1 MLKPGITL
9 YFIRHGETDWNRD
22 QRYQGQRD
30 IPLNATGRGQAARN
44 GKVLASA
51 LGERAAGLD
60 YVASPLGRACETM
73 QIVRRELGLPP
84 EVFRTDDR
92 LKEVHY
98 GHWEGQLL
106 NELAASDPEG
116 FAARGLDA
124 WGWQPRG
131 GESYAAM
138 SQRVAPWL
146 TDVSRDTVVVAH
158 GGVSRALRG
167 LVVRDMPRGEVPVLP
182 VPQDKILVLAGQTVG
197 WL

>member
-1 MLKPGITL
+1 MLKPGIML

-44 GKVLASA
+44 GKVLAGA
-51 LGERAAGLD
+51 LRERAADLD
-60 YVASPLGRACETM
+60 YVASPLERACETM

-84 EVFRTDDR
+84 DAFRTDDR

-106 NELAASDPEG
+106 DELAMSDPEG

-131 GESYAAM
+131 ESYAAM
-138 SQRVAPWL
+138 SQRVALWL
-146 TDVSRDTVVVAH
+146 QDVSRDAVVVAH

-167 LVVRDMPRGEVPVLP
+167 LVLRDMPRAEVPVLP
-182 VPQDKILVLAGQTVG
+182 VPQDKILVVAGGAVS

>member
-1 MLKPGITL
+1 MLKPGVTL

-30 IPLNATGRGQAARN
+30 IPLNATGRSQAARN
-44 GKVLASA
+44 GKVLAGA
-51 LGERAAGLD
+51 LGERAASLD
-60 YVASPLGRACETM
+60 YVASPLERACETM

-84 EVFRTDDR
+84 DAFRTDDR

-106 NELAASDPEG
+106 DELATSDPQG

-131 GESYAAM
+131 GESYAIM
-138 SQRVAPWL
+138 SQRVALWL
-146 TDVSRDTVVVAH
+146 AEVSHDTVVVAH

-167 LVVRDMPRGEVPVLP
+167 LVLRDLPRAEVPILP
-182 VPQDKILVLAGQTVG
+182 VPQDKILVIAGGLVS

>member
-22 QRYQGQRD
+22 QRYQGQKD
-30 IPLNATGRGQAARN
+30 IPLNATGRSQAARN
-44 GKVLASA
+44 GKVLASV

-60 YVASPLGRACETM
+60 YVASPLERACETM

-84 EVFRTDDR
+84 DAFRTDDR

-106 NELAASDPEG
+106 NELAASDPDG
-116 FAARGLDA
+116 FAARGRDA
-124 WGWQPRG
+124 WSWQPLG
-131 GESYAAM
+131 GESYAMM
-138 SQRVAPWL
+138 SQRVALWL
-146 TDVSRDTVVVAH
+146 AEVSRDAVVVSH

-167 LVVRDMPRGEVPVLP
+167 LLLDAMPRAEVPILP
-182 VPQDKILVLAGQTVG
+182 VPQDRVLVLAAGQVR